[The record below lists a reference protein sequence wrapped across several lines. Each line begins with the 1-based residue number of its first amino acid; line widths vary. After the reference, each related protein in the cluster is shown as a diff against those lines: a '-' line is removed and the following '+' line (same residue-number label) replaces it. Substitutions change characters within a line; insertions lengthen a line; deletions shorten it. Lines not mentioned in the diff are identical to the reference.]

1 MPTGLQT
8 VHSAVSETDL
18 TVWSPLVPL
27 WSEESRAGARPLWA
41 ASPGAPLTVVEVV
54 HSVVVEV
61 FSESLDGK
69 PDDDGRYYYDDSH
82 DDDDRKVE
90 EVTAVIIFDAG
101 SPLLDVRQ
109 HVTFDHF

>member
-1 MPTGLQT
+1 M
-8 VHSAVSETDL
+8 HSAVSDTDL
-18 TVWSPLVPL
+18 TVWPALVPL